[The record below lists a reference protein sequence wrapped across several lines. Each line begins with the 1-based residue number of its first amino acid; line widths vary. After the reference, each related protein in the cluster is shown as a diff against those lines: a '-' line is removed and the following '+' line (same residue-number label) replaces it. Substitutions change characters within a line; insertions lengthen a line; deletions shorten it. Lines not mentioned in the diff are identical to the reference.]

1 MQQSMTGF
9 GRDERS
15 CGDLSITSE
24 VKTLNSKFLDF
35 SPRLSKELS
44 HKEAEIRTLVA
55 DQLKRGKV
63 MLTIE
68 LEMNKDTSNAVQ
80 VNEELFRAYHDK
92 FLALSQSVDS
102 SSEDL
107 FKLAIESPD
116 VIAQQGITADEIPW
130 EDIRSSIASA
140 IHSCIAF
147 REDEGNTLVKK
158 LKDYINNIKIGL
170 SEIQSLDEGRSESIR
185 ERLLKSI
192 DEIRDKV
199 TVDENRF
206 EQELIFYLERL
217 DISEEK
223 VRLGQHLNYFEKVI
237 QHEEFAGKKL
247 GFIAQEIG
255 REINTIGSKANNAE
269 IQRAVVQMKDE
280 LEKIKEQ
287 TLNLM

>member
-1 MQQSMTGF
+1 MTGF

-15 CGDLSITSE
+15 SGDLLITSE

-44 HKEAEIRTLVA
+44 SKESEIRALVA
-55 DQLKRGKV
+55 DHLKRGKI
-63 MLTIE
+63 MLSIE
-68 LEMNKDTSNAVQ
+68 LEMNKDTSSTVQ

-102 SSEDL
+102 SNVDL
-107 FKLAIESPD
+107 FKLAIEAPD
-116 VIAQQGITADEIPW
+116 VLVQQEISSDVIPW
-130 EDIRSSIASA
+130 DAIKSSIVSA
-140 IHSCIAF
+140 IQSCVAF
-147 REDEGNTLVKK
+147 REDEGNTLVRK
-158 LKDYINNIKIGL
+158 LKDYVRNIQDGL
-170 SEIQSLDEGRSESIR
+170 REIQTLDEGRSDSIR
-185 ERLLKSI
+185 ERLLKAV
-192 DEIRDKV
+192 DEIRDKI
-199 TVDENRF
+199 TLDENRF

-223 VRLGQHLNYFEKVI
+223 VRLGQHLHYFEEVI
-237 QHEEFAGKKL
+237 QKEDFAGKKL

-269 IQRAVVQMKDE
+269 IQRTVVRMKDE